1 MQIKEFL
8 NTVCEQIKYKP
19 IRNSIS
25 EELENHIEES
35 KENYIRDGL
44 EEKEAEEKAITQMG
58 NAEIIGKELNKIHR
72 PRLDWKLLII
82 LVVLLIFGFVIS
94 YVITENEN
102 TEMMQ
107 YMKEGVSEYITTN
120 YMIKYVCFV
129 GVGFAIGIIIYFCDY
144 KKIKNKS
151 LILYIIATVV
161 IILAFLF
168 GISVSGIN
176 FLRIGNYS
184 IRSNTI
190 AIPLYIFAFIGFL
203 ENINEENKLTKLFK
217 EKNIKINANALKLVV
232 LSLIS
237 LLMLSL
243 IPSSSSVIVLAITYL
258 ILATKKITSES
269 ENKRKHILIL
279 WGITII
285 VGTLVV
291 LFEVLENPYVFDKI
305 ISVYKP
311 EEYKETE
318 GWRALNRKKIIESA
332 QKFGEAGNMSDAI
345 YLFDGF
351 GGNEIISILAHFGWI
366 PTVVLIITIFAF
378 SIKMVINSFKIK
390 EKYGSLIIL
399 GISCMFI
406 LQSVFNILMNFNLI
420 FDASFNLPFVTYGS
434 GELIVNMMCLALI
447 FAVYRRKDILIRNN
461 IKAEKTDYKL

>member
-1 MQIKEFL
+1 MQINEFL
-8 NTVCEQIKYKP
+8 NSVCEQIKYKP
-19 IRNSIS
+19 IRNTIA
-25 EELENHIEES
+25 EELKDHIEDK
-35 KENYIRDGL
+35 KEELIEMGQN
-44 EEKEAEEKAITQMG
+44 EEEAEKNAVEQMG
-58 NAEIIGKELNKIHR
+58 DAEIIGKELNKVHR

-94 YVITENEN
+94 YIITENEH

-129 GVGFAIGIIIYFCDY
+129 GLGFAVGVIIYFCDY
-144 KKIKNKS
+144 ERIKNKP

-168 GISVSGIN
+168 GISVNGIN

-190 AIPLYIFAFIGFL
+190 AVPLYILAFIVFL

-217 EKNIKINANALKLVV
+217 EKNIKRKSNVLKLVV

-258 ILATKKITSES
+258 ILATKKVVSES
-269 ENKRKHILIL
+269 ENKRKHLLML
-279 WGITII
+279 WGIPII
-285 VGTLVV
+285 VGIVVV
-291 LFEVLENPYVFDKI
+291 LFEVLANPYVLDKF
-305 ISVYKP
+305 ISVYNP
-311 EEYKETE
+311 EEYKKTE
-318 GWRALNRKKIIESA
+318 GWRALNRKEIIESA

-351 GGNEIISILAHFGWI
+351 GNNEIISILAHFGWI
-366 PTVVLIITIFAF
+366 PTVTLIIVVLAF
-378 SIKMVINSFKIK
+378 SIKLVINSFKIK

-399 GISCMFI
+399 GIGCMFI

-420 FDASFNLPFVTYGS
+420 FDASFNLPFVTYGC
-434 GELIVNMMCLALI
+434 GELVVNMMCLALI
-447 FAVYRRKDILIRNN
+447 FAVYRKKDVN
-461 IKAEKTDYKL
+461 I

>member
-1 MQIKEFL
+1 MQINEFL
-8 NTVCEQIKYKP
+8 NLVCEQIKYKS
-19 IRNSIS
+19 IRNTIA
-25 EELENHIEES
+25 EELKNHIEDK
-35 KENYIRDGL
+35 KEELIEMGQN
-44 EEKEAEEKAITQMG
+44 EEEAEKNAVEQMG
-58 NAEIIGKELNKIHR
+58 DAEIIGKQLNKVHR

-94 YVITENEN
+94 YIITENEH

-120 YMIKYVCFV
+120 YMIKYACFV
-129 GVGFAIGIIIYFCDY
+129 VLGFSIGVIIYFCDY
-144 KKIKNKS
+144 KKIKNKP

-168 GISVSGIN
+168 GISVNGIN

-190 AIPLYIFAFIGFL
+190 AIPLYILAFIGFI

-217 EKNIKINANALKLVV
+217 EKNIKTNANVLILVV

-243 IPSSSSVIVLAITYL
+243 IPSLSSVIVLAITYL
-258 ILATKKITSES
+258 ILATKKIVRES
-269 ENKRKHILIL
+269 ENKRKHLLIL
-279 WGITII
+279 WGIPII
-285 VGTLVV
+285 VGTVVV
-291 LFEVLENPYVFDKI
+291 LFEVLANPYVLDKF
-305 ISVYKP
+305 ISVYNP

-318 GWRALNRKKIIESA
+318 GWRALNRKEIIESA
-332 QKFGEAGNMSDAI
+332 QKFGEAENMSDAI

-351 GGNEIISILAHFGWI
+351 GNNEIISILAHFGWI
-366 PTVVLIITIFAF
+366 PTVTLIIAVLAF
-378 SIKMVINSFKIK
+378 SIKLVINSFKIK

-399 GISCMFI
+399 GIGCMFI
-406 LQSVFNILMNFNLI
+406 LQSIFNVLINFNLL
-420 FDASFNLPFVTYGS
+420 FDASFNLPFVTYGC
-434 GELIVNMMCLALI
+434 GELVVNMMCLALI
-447 FAVYRRKDILIRNN
+447 FAVYRKKDVN
-461 IKAEKTDYKL
+461 I

>member
-1 MQIKEFL
+1 MQINEFL
-8 NTVCEQIKYKP
+8 NSICEQIKYKP
-19 IRNSIS
+19 IRNIIA
-25 EELENHIEES
+25 EELKDHIEDK
-35 KENYIRDGL
+35 KEELIEMGQN
-44 EEKEAEEKAITQMG
+44 EEEAEKNAVEQMG
-58 NAEIIGKELNKIHR
+58 DAEIIGKELNKVHR

-94 YVITENEN
+94 YIITENEH

-129 GVGFAIGIIIYFCDY
+129 GLGFAIGVIIYFCDY
-144 KKIKNKS
+144 KKIKNKPS
-151 LILYIIATVV
+151 ILYIIATVV

-168 GISVSGIN
+168 GISVNGIN

-190 AIPLYIFAFIGFL
+190 AVPLYILAFIVFL

-217 EKNIKINANALKLVV
+217 EKNIKINANVLKLVV

-258 ILATKKITSES
+258 ILATKKVVSES
-269 ENKRKHILIL
+269 ENKRKHLLML
-279 WGITII
+279 WGIPII
-285 VGTLVV
+285 VGIVVV
-291 LFEVLENPYVFDKI
+291 LFEVLANPYVLDKF
-305 ISVYKP
+305 ISVYNP
-311 EEYKETE
+311 EEYKKTE
-318 GWRALNRKKIIESA
+318 GWRALNRKEIIESA

-351 GGNEIISILAHFGWI
+351 GNNEIISILAHFGWI
-366 PTVVLIITIFAF
+366 PTVTLIIVVLAF
-378 SIKMVINSFKIK
+378 SIKLVINSFKIK

-399 GISCMFI
+399 GIGCMFI

-420 FDASFNLPFVTYGS
+420 FDASFNLPFVTYGC
-434 GELIVNMMCLALI
+434 GELVVNMMCLALI
-447 FAVYRRKDILIRNN
+447 FAVYRKKDVN
-461 IKAEKTDYKL
+461 I

>member
-1 MQIKEFL
+1 MQINEFL
-8 NTVCEQIKYKP
+8 NSVCEQIKYKP
-19 IRNSIS
+19 IRNTIA
-25 EELENHIEES
+25 EELKDHIEDK
-35 KENYIRDGL
+35 KEELIEMGQN
-44 EEKEAEEKAITQMG
+44 EEEAEKNAVEQMG
-58 NAEIIGKELNKIHR
+58 DAEIIGKELNKVHR
-72 PRLDWKLLII
+72 HRLDWKLLII

-94 YVITENEN
+94 YIITENEH

-107 YMKEGVSEYITTN
+107 YMKEGVSKYITTN

-129 GVGFAIGIIIYFCDY
+129 GLGFAIGVIIYFCDY
-144 KKIKNKS
+144 EKIKNKP

-168 GISVSGIN
+168 GISVNGIN

-190 AIPLYIFAFIGFL
+190 AIPLYILAFIGFL

-217 EKNIKINANALKLVV
+217 EKNIKINSNVLKLVV

-258 ILATKKITSES
+258 ILATKKVVSES
-269 ENKRKHILIL
+269 ENKRKHLLML
-279 WGITII
+279 WGIPII
-285 VGTLVV
+285 VGTVVV
-291 LFEVLENPYVFDKI
+291 LFEVLANPYVLDKF
-305 ISVYKP
+305 ISVYNP

-318 GWRALNRKKIIESA
+318 GWRALNRKEIIESA
-332 QKFGEAGNMSDAI
+332 QKFGEAENMSDAI

-351 GGNEIISILAHFGWI
+351 GNNEIISILAHFGWI
-366 PTVVLIITIFAF
+366 PTVTLIIAVLAF
-378 SIKMVINSFKIK
+378 SIKLVINSFKIK

-399 GISCMFI
+399 GIGCMFI
-406 LQSVFNILMNFNLI
+406 LQSIFNVLMNFNLL
-420 FDASFNLPFVTYGS
+420 FDASFNLPFVTYGC
-434 GELIVNMMCLALI
+434 GELVVNMMCLALI
-447 FAVYRRKDILIRNN
+447 FAVYRKKDVN
-461 IKAEKTDYKL
+461 I

>member
-1 MQIKEFL
+1 MQINEFL
-8 NTVCEQIKYKP
+8 NSVCEQIKYKP
-19 IRNSIS
+19 IRNTIA
-25 EELENHIEES
+25 EELKDHIEDK
-35 KENYIRDGL
+35 KEELIEMGQN
-44 EEKEAEEKAITQMG
+44 EEEAEKNAVEQMG
-58 NAEIIGKELNKIHR
+58 DAEIIGKELNKVHR

-94 YVITENEN
+94 YIITENEH

-129 GVGFAIGIIIYFCDY
+129 GLGFAVGVIIYFCDY
-144 KKIKNKS
+144 ERIKNKP

-168 GISVSGIN
+168 GISVNGIN

-190 AIPLYIFAFIGFL
+190 AVPLYILVFIGFL

-217 EKNIKINANALKLVV
+217 EKNIKINANVLKLVV

-237 LLMLSL
+237 LLMLRL

-258 ILATKKITSES
+258 ILATKKVVSES
-269 ENKRKHILIL
+269 ENKRKHLLML
-279 WGITII
+279 WGIPII
-285 VGTLVV
+285 VGTVV
-291 LFEVLENPYVFDKI
+291 ILFEVLANPYVLDKF
-305 ISVYKP
+305 ISVYNP

-318 GWRALNRKKIIESA
+318 GWRALNRKEIIESA

-351 GGNEIISILAHFGWI
+351 GNNEIISILAHFGWI
-366 PTVVLIITIFAF
+366 PTVTLIIAVLAF
-378 SIKMVINSFKIK
+378 SIKLVINSFKIK

-399 GISCMFI
+399 GIGCMFI
-406 LQSVFNILMNFNLI
+406 LQSIFNVLMNFNLL
-420 FDASFNLPFVTYGS
+420 FDASFNLPFVTYGC
-434 GELIVNMMCLALI
+434 GELVVNMMCLALI
-447 FAVYRRKDILIRNN
+447 FAVYRKKDVN
-461 IKAEKTDYKL
+461 I

>member
-1 MQIKEFL
+1 MQINEFL
-8 NTVCEQIKYKP
+8 NSVCEQIKYKP
-19 IRNSIS
+19 IRNTIA
-25 EELENHIEES
+25 EELKDHIEDK
-35 KENYIRDGL
+35 KEELIEMGQN
-44 EEKEAEEKAITQMG
+44 EEEAEKNAVEQMG
-58 NAEIIGKELNKIHR
+58 DAEIIGKQLNKVHR

-94 YVITENEN
+94 YIITENEH

-129 GVGFAIGIIIYFCDY
+129 GLGFAIGVIIYFCDY
-144 KKIKNKS
+144 ERIKNKP
-151 LILYIIATVV
+151 LILYIIATVA

-168 GISVSGIN
+168 GISVNGIN

-190 AIPLYIFAFIGFL
+190 AVPLYILAFIGFL

-217 EKNIKINANALKLVV
+217 EKNIKINANVLKLVV

-258 ILATKKITSES
+258 ILATKKVVSES
-269 ENKRKHILIL
+269 ENKRKHLLML
-279 WGITII
+279 WGIPII
-285 VGTLVV
+285 VGTVVV
-291 LFEVLENPYVFDKI
+291 LFEVLANPYVLDKF
-305 ISVYKP
+305 ISVYNP

-318 GWRALNRKKIIESA
+318 GWRALNRKEIIESA

-351 GGNEIISILAHFGWI
+351 GNNEIISILAHFGWI
-366 PTVVLIITIFAF
+366 PTVTLIIAVLAF
-378 SIKMVINSFKIK
+378 SIKLVINSFKIK

-399 GISCMFI
+399 GIGCMFI
-406 LQSVFNILMNFNLI
+406 LQSIFNVLMNFNLL
-420 FDASFNLPFVTYGS
+420 FDASFNLPFVTYGC
-434 GELIVNMMCLALI
+434 GELVVNMMCLALI
-447 FAVYRRKDILIRNN
+447 FAVYRKKDVN
-461 IKAEKTDYKL
+461 I

>member
-1 MQIKEFL
+1 MQINEFL
-8 NTVCEQIKYKP
+8 NSVCEQIKYKP
-19 IRNSIS
+19 IRNTIA
-25 EELENHIEES
+25 EELKDHIEDK
-35 KENYIRDGL
+35 KEELIEMGQN
-44 EEKEAEEKAITQMG
+44 EEEAEKNAVEQMG
-58 NAEIIGKELNKIHR
+58 DAEIIGKELNKVHR

-94 YVITENEN
+94 YIITENQH

-129 GVGFAIGIIIYFCDY
+129 GLGFAIGVIIYFCDY
-144 KKIKNKS
+144 ERIKNKP

-168 GISVSGIN
+168 GISVNGII

-190 AIPLYIFAFIGFL
+190 AIPLYILAFIGFL

-217 EKNIKINANALKLVV
+217 EKNIKINANVLKLVV

-258 ILATKKITSES
+258 ILATKKVVSES
-269 ENKRKHILIL
+269 ENKRKHLLIL
-279 WGITII
+279 WGIPII
-285 VGTLVV
+285 VGTVVV
-291 LFEVLENPYVFDKI
+291 LFEVLANPYVLDKF
-305 ISVYKP
+305 ISVYNP

-318 GWRALNRKKIIESA
+318 GWRALNRKEIIESA
-332 QKFGEAGNMSDAI
+332 QKFGEAENMSDAI

-351 GGNEIISILAHFGWI
+351 GNNEIISILAHFGWI
-366 PTVVLIITIFAF
+366 PTVTLIVAVLAF
-378 SIKMVINSFKIK
+378 SIKLVINSFKIK

-399 GISCMFI
+399 GIGCMFI
-406 LQSVFNILMNFNLI
+406 LQSIFNVLINFNLL
-420 FDASFNLPFVTYGS
+420 FDASFNLPFVTYGC

-447 FAVYRRKDILIRNN
+447 FAVYRKKDVN
-461 IKAEKTDYKL
+461 I

>member
-1 MQIKEFL
+1 MQINEFL
-8 NTVCEQIKYKP
+8 NSVCEQIKYKP
-19 IRNSIS
+19 IRNTIA
-25 EELENHIEES
+25 EELKDHIEDK
-35 KENYIRDGL
+35 KEELIEMGQN
-44 EEKEAEEKAITQMG
+44 EEEAEKNAVEQMG
-58 NAEIIGKELNKIHR
+58 DAEIIGKELNKVHR

-94 YVITENEN
+94 YIITENEH

-107 YMKEGVSEYITTN
+107 YMKEGVSKYITTN

-129 GVGFAIGIIIYFCDY
+129 GLGFAIGVIIYFCDY
-144 KKIKNKS
+144 ERIKNKP

-168 GISVSGIN
+168 GISVNGIN

-190 AIPLYIFAFIGFL
+190 AIPLYILAFIGFL

-217 EKNIKINANALKLVV
+217 EKNIKINANILKLVV

-258 ILATKKITSES
+258 ILATKKVVSES
-269 ENKRKHILIL
+269 ENKRKHLLML
-279 WGITII
+279 WGIPII
-285 VGTLVV
+285 VGTVVV
-291 LFEVLENPYVFDKI
+291 LFEVLANPSVLDKF
-305 ISVYKP
+305 ISVYNP

-318 GWRALNRKKIIESA
+318 GWRALNRKEIIESA
-332 QKFGEAGNMSDAI
+332 QKFGKAENMSDAI

-351 GGNEIISILAHFGWI
+351 GNNEIISILAHFGWI
-366 PTVVLIITIFAF
+366 PTVTLIIAVLAF
-378 SIKMVINSFKIK
+378 SMKLVINSFKIK

-399 GISCMFI
+399 GIGCMFI
-406 LQSVFNILMNFNLI
+406 LQSIFNVLMNFNLL
-420 FDASFNLPFVTYGS
+420 FDASFNLPFVTYGC
-434 GELIVNMMCLALI
+434 GELVVNMMCLALI
-447 FAVYRRKDILIRNN
+447 FAVYRKKDVN
-461 IKAEKTDYKL
+461 I

>member
-1 MQIKEFL
+1 MQINKFL
-8 NTVCEQIKYKP
+8 NSVCEQIKYKP
-19 IRNSIS
+19 IRNTIA
-25 EELENHIEES
+25 EELKDHIEDK
-35 KENYIRDGL
+35 KEELIEMEQN
-44 EEKEAEEKAITQMG
+44 EEEAEKNAVEQMG
-58 NAEIIGKELNKIHR
+58 DAEIIGKELNKVHR

-94 YVITENEN
+94 YIITENEH

-120 YMIKYVCFV
+120 YMIKYSCFV
-129 GVGFAIGIIIYFCDY
+129 AIGFGIGIIIYFCDY

-151 LILYIIATVV
+151 LILYIIATAV

-168 GISVSGIN
+168 GISVNGIN

-190 AIPLYIFAFIGFL
+190 AVPLYILAFIGFL

-217 EKNIKINANALKLVV
+217 QKNIKINANILKLVV

-258 ILATKKITSES
+258 ILATKKIVSES
-269 ENKRKHILIL
+269 KNKKKHLLIL
-279 WGITII
+279 WGIPII
-285 VGTLVV
+285 VGTLVI
-291 LFEVLENPYVFDKI
+291 LFEFLENPYVLDKFT
-305 ISVYKP
+305 SVYKP

-318 GWRALNRKKIIESA
+318 GWRALNRKEIIESA
-332 QKFGEAGNMSDAI
+332 QKIGEAGNMSDAI

-351 GGNEIISILAHFGWI
+351 GNNEIISILAHFGWI
-366 PTVVLIITIFAF
+366 PTIALIVTVFTF
-378 SIKMVINSFKIK
+378 SIKLVINSFKIR
-390 EKYGSLIIL
+390 EKYGSLVIL
-399 GISCMFI
+399 GIGCMFI

-420 FDASFNLPFVTYGS
+420 FDASFNLPFVTYGC
-434 GELIVNMMCLALI
+434 GELLVNMMCLALI
-447 FAVYRRKDILIRNN
+447 FAIYRKKDVN
-461 IKAEKTDYKL
+461 I

>member
-1 MQIKEFL
+1 MQINEFL
-8 NTVCEQIKYKP
+8 NSVCEQIKYKP
-19 IRNSIS
+19 IRNTIA
-25 EELENHIEES
+25 EELKDHIEDK
-35 KENYIRDGL
+35 KEELIEMGQN
-44 EEKEAEEKAITQMG
+44 EEEAEKNAVEQMG
-58 NAEIIGKELNKIHR
+58 DAEIIGKELNKVHR

-94 YVITENEN
+94 YIITENEH

-129 GVGFAIGIIIYFCDY
+129 GLGFAVGVIIYFCDY
-144 KKIKNKS
+144 ERIKNKP

-168 GISVSGIN
+168 GISVNGIN

-190 AIPLYIFAFIGFL
+190 AVPLYILAFIGFL

-217 EKNIKINANALKLVV
+217 EKNIKINANVLKLVV

-237 LLMLSL
+237 LLMLRL

-258 ILATKKITSES
+258 ILATKKVVSES
-269 ENKRKHILIL
+269 ENKRKHLLIL
-279 WGITII
+279 WGIPII
-285 VGTLVV
+285 VGIVVV
-291 LFEVLENPYVFDKI
+291 LFEVLANPYVLDKF
-305 ISVYKP
+305 ISVYNP

-318 GWRALNRKKIIESA
+318 GWRALNRKEIIESA

-351 GGNEIISILAHFGWI
+351 GNNEIISILAHFGWI
-366 PTVVLIITIFAF
+366 PTVTLIIAVLAF
-378 SIKMVINSFKIK
+378 SIKLVINSFKIK

-399 GISCMFI
+399 GIGCMFI
-406 LQSVFNILMNFNLI
+406 LQSIFNVLMNFNLL
-420 FDASFNLPFVTYGS
+420 FGASFNLPFVTYGC
-434 GELIVNMMCLALI
+434 GELVVNMMCLALI
-447 FAVYRRKDILIRNN
+447 FAVYRKKDVN
-461 IKAEKTDYKL
+461 I

>member
-1 MQIKEFL
+1 MQTKEFL
-8 NTVCEQIKYKP
+8 NSVCEQIKYKP

-25 EELENHIEES
+25 EELKNHIEDK
-35 KENYIRDGL
+35 KEELIEMGQN
-44 EEKEAEEKAITQMG
+44 EEEAEKNAVEQMG
-58 NAEIIGKELNKIHR
+58 DAEIIGKELNKVHR

-94 YVITENEN
+94 YIITKNEH

-120 YMIKYVCFV
+120 YMIKYVCFI
-129 GVGFAIGIIIYFCDY
+129 GLSFAIGIIIYFCDY
-144 KKIKNKS
+144 KKIKNKP
-151 LILYIIATVV
+151 LILYIIATAV

-168 GISVSGIN
+168 GISVNGIN

-190 AIPLYIFAFIGFL
+190 AIPLYILAFIGFL

-217 EKNIKINANALKLVV
+217 DKNIKINANVLKLVV
-232 LSLIS
+232 LSLIA

-258 ILATKKITSES
+258 ILATKKIAIES
-269 ENKRKHILIL
+269 ENKRKHLLIL
-279 WGITII
+279 WGIPII

-291 LFEVLENPYVFDKI
+291 LFEVLANPYVLDKF
-305 ISVYKP
+305 ISVYNP

-318 GWRALNRKKIIESA
+318 GWKALNRKEIIESA

-345 YLFDGF
+345 YLFDGS
-351 GGNEIISILAHFGWI
+351 GNNEIISILAHFGWI
-366 PTVVLIITIFAF
+366 PTVALIIAFFAF
-378 SIKMVINSFKIK
+378 SIKLVINSFKIK
-390 EKYGSLIIL
+390 EMYGSLIIL
-399 GISCMFI
+399 GIGCMFI

-420 FDASFNLPFVTYGS
+420 FDASFNLPFVTYGL

-447 FAVYRRKDILIRNN
+447 FAVYRRKDILI
-461 IKAEKTDYKL
+461 TYDMCL

>member
-1 MQIKEFL
+1 MQINEFL
-8 NTVCEQIKYKP
+8 NSVCEQIKYKP
-19 IRNSIS
+19 IRNTIA
-25 EELENHIEES
+25 EELKDHIEDK
-35 KENYIRDGL
+35 KEELIEMGQN
-44 EEKEAEEKAITQMG
+44 EEEAEKDAVEQMG
-58 NAEIIGKELNKIHR
+58 DAEIIGKELNKVHR

-94 YVITENEN
+94 YIITENEH

-120 YMIKYVCFV
+120 YMIKYACFV
-129 GVGFAIGIIIYFCDY
+129 VLGFSIGVIIYFCDY
-144 KKIKNKS
+144 KKIKNKP

-168 GISVSGIN
+168 GISVNGIN

-190 AIPLYIFAFIGFL
+190 AIPLYILAFIVFL

-217 EKNIKINANALKLVV
+217 EKNIKINSNVLKLVV

-258 ILATKKITSES
+258 ILATKKVVSES
-269 ENKRKHILIL
+269 ENKRKQLLML
-279 WGITII
+279 WGIPII
-285 VGTLVV
+285 VGTVVV
-291 LFEVLENPYVFDKI
+291 LFEVLANPYVLDKF
-305 ISVYKP
+305 ISVYNP
-311 EEYKETE
+311 EEYKEKE
-318 GWRALNRKKIIESA
+318 GWRALNRKEIIESA
-332 QKFGEAGNMSDAI
+332 QKFGEAENMSDAI

-351 GGNEIISILAHFGWI
+351 GNNEIISILTHFGWI
-366 PTVVLIITIFAF
+366 PTVTLIIAVLAF
-378 SIKMVINSFKIK
+378 SIKLVINSFKIK

-399 GISCMFI
+399 GIGCMFI
-406 LQSVFNILMNFNLI
+406 LQSIFNVLMNFNLL
-420 FDASFNLPFVTYGS
+420 FDASFNLPFVTYGC
-434 GELIVNMMCLALI
+434 GELVVNMMCLALI
-447 FAVYRRKDILIRNN
+447 FAVYRKKDVN
-461 IKAEKTDYKL
+461 I

>member
-1 MQIKEFL
+1 MQINEFL
-8 NTVCEQIKYKP
+8 NSVCDQIKYKP
-19 IRNSIS
+19 IRNTIA
-25 EELENHIEES
+25 EELKDHIEDK
-35 KENYIRDGL
+35 KEELIEMGQN
-44 EEKEAEEKAITQMG
+44 EEEAEKNAVEQMG
-58 NAEIIGKELNKIHR
+58 DAEIIGKELNKVHR

-94 YVITENEN
+94 YIITENEH

-107 YMKEGVSEYITTN
+107 YMKEGVSKYITTN

-129 GVGFAIGIIIYFCDY
+129 GLGFALGVIIYFCDY
-144 KKIKNKS
+144 ERIKNKP

-168 GISVSGIN
+168 GISVNGIN

-190 AIPLYIFAFIGFL
+190 AVPLYILAFIVFL

-217 EKNIKINANALKLVV
+217 EKNIKINANVLKLVV

-258 ILATKKITSES
+258 ILATKKVVSES
-269 ENKRKHILIL
+269 ENKRKHLLML
-279 WGITII
+279 WGIPII
-285 VGTLVV
+285 VGTVVV
-291 LFEVLENPYVFDKI
+291 LFEVLANPYVLDKF
-305 ISVYKP
+305 ISVYNP

-318 GWRALNRKKIIESA
+318 GWRALNRKEIIESA

-351 GGNEIISILAHFGWI
+351 GNNEIISILAHFGWI
-366 PTVVLIITIFAF
+366 PTVTLIIAVLAF
-378 SIKMVINSFKIK
+378 SIKLVINSFKIK

-399 GISCMFI
+399 GIGCMFI
-406 LQSVFNILMNFNLI
+406 LQSIFNVLMNFNLL
-420 FDASFNLPFVTYGS
+420 FDASFNLPFVTYGC
-434 GELIVNMMCLALI
+434 GELVVNMMCLALI
-447 FAVYRRKDILIRNN
+447 FAVYRKKDVN
-461 IKAEKTDYKL
+461 I

>member
-1 MQIKEFL
+1 MQINEFL
-8 NTVCEQIKYKP
+8 NSVCEQIKYKP
-19 IRNSIS
+19 IRNIIA
-25 EELENHIEES
+25 EELKDHIEDK
-35 KENYIRDGL
+35 KEELIEMGQN
-44 EEKEAEEKAITQMG
+44 EEEAEKNAVEQMG
-58 NAEIIGKELNKIHR
+58 DAEIIGKQLNKVHR
-72 PRLDWKLLII
+72 TRLDWKLLII

-94 YVITENEN
+94 YIITENEH

-151 LILYIIATVV
+151 LIIYIVATMV
-161 IILAFLF
+161 IVLAFLF
-168 GISVSGIN
+168 GISVNGIN

-190 AIPLYIFAFIGFL
+190 AIPLYILAFIGFL

-217 EKNIKINANALKLVV
+217 EKNIKINANVIKLVV

-243 IPSSSSVIVLAITYL
+243 IPSLSSVIVLAITYL
-258 ILATKKITSES
+258 ILATKKIVSES
-269 ENKRKHILIL
+269 KNKKKHILIL
-279 WGITII
+279 WGIPII
-285 VGTLVV
+285 VGTLLV
-291 LFEVLENPYVFDKI
+291 LIEILENPYVLDKFN
-305 ISVYKP
+305 SVYKP

-318 GWRALNRKKIIESA
+318 GWRALNRKEIIESA

-390 EKYGSLIIL
+390 EKYGGLIIL

-420 FDASFNLPFVTYGS
+420 FDASFNLPFVTYGC
-434 GELIVNMMCLALI
+434 GELVVNMMCLALI
-447 FAVYRRKDILIRNN
+447 FAVYRKKDVN
-461 IKAEKTDYKL
+461 I

>member
-1 MQIKEFL
+1 MQINEFL
-8 NTVCEQIKYKP
+8 NSVCEQIKYKP
-19 IRNSIS
+19 IRNTIA
-25 EELENHIEES
+25 EELKNHIEDK
-35 KENYIRDGL
+35 KEELIEMGQN
-44 EEKEAEEKAITQMG
+44 EEEAEKNAVEQMG
-58 NAEIIGKELNKIHR
+58 DAEIIGKQLNKVHR

-94 YVITENEN
+94 YIITENEH

-107 YMKEGVSEYITTN
+107 YMKEGVNEYITTN
-120 YMIKYVCFV
+120 YRIKYVCFV
-129 GVGFAIGIIIYFCDY
+129 GLSFAIGIIIYFYDY
-144 KKIKNKS
+144 KKIKNKT

-190 AIPLYIFAFIGFL
+190 AIPLYILAFIGFL
-203 ENINEENKLTKLFK
+203 ENINGENKLTKLFK
-217 EKNIKINANALKLVV
+217 EKNIKINANVLKLVV

-237 LLMLSL
+237 LLMLNL

-258 ILATKKITSES
+258 ILATKKIASES

-279 WGITII
+279 WGIPII
-285 VGTLVV
+285 VGTLLV
-291 LFEVLENPYVFDKI
+291 LIEILENPYVLDKF

-318 GWRALNRKKIIESA
+318 GWRALNRKEIIESA

-351 GGNEIISILAHFGWI
+351 GNNEIISILAHFGWI
-366 PTVVLIITIFAF
+366 PTVTLIIAVLAF
-378 SIKMVINSFKIK
+378 SIKLVINSFKIK

-399 GISCMFI
+399 GIGCMFI

-447 FAVYRRKDILIRNN
+447 FAVYRRKDILITYDIN
-461 IKAEKTDYKL
+461 AEK

>member
-1 MQIKEFL
+1 MQINEFL
-8 NTVCEQIKYKP
+8 NSVCEQIKYKP
-19 IRNSIS
+19 IRNTIA
-25 EELENHIEES
+25 EELKDHIEDK
-35 KENYIRDGL
+35 KEELIEMGQN
-44 EEKEAEEKAITQMG
+44 EEEAEKNAVEQMG
-58 NAEIIGKELNKIHR
+58 DAEIIGKELNKVHR

-94 YVITENEN
+94 YIITENEY

-120 YMIKYVCFV
+120 YMIKYLCFV
-129 GVGFAIGIIIYFCDY
+129 GLGFAVGVIIYFCDY
-144 KKIKNKS
+144 ERIKNKP

-168 GISVSGIN
+168 GISVNGIN

-184 IRSNTI
+184 IMSNTI
-190 AIPLYIFAFIGFL
+190 AIPLYILAFIGFL

-217 EKNIKINANALKLVV
+217 EKNIKINANVLKLVV

-258 ILATKKITSES
+258 ILATKKVVSES
-269 ENKRKHILIL
+269 ENKRKHLLIL
-279 WGITII
+279 WGIPII
-285 VGTLVV
+285 VGTVVV
-291 LFEVLENPYVFDKI
+291 LFEVLANPYVLDKF
-305 ISVYKP
+305 ISVYNP
-311 EEYKETE
+311 EEYKKSE
-318 GWRALNRKKIIESA
+318 GWRALNRKEIIESA

-351 GGNEIISILAHFGWI
+351 GNNEIISILAHFGWI
-366 PTVVLIITIFAF
+366 PTVTLIIAVLAF
-378 SIKMVINSFKIK
+378 SIKLVINSFKIK

-399 GISCMFI
+399 GIGCMFI
-406 LQSVFNILMNFNLI
+406 LQSIFNILMNFNLL
-420 FDASFNLPFVTYGS
+420 FDASFNLPFVTYGC
-434 GELIVNMMCLALI
+434 GELVVNMMCLALI
-447 FAVYRRKDILIRNN
+447 FAVYRKKDVN
-461 IKAEKTDYKL
+461 I

>member
-1 MQIKEFL
+1 MQINEFL
-8 NTVCEQIKYKP
+8 NSVCEQIKYKP
-19 IRNSIS
+19 IRNTIA
-25 EELENHIEES
+25 EELKDHIEDK
-35 KENYIRDGL
+35 KEELIEMGQN
-44 EEKEAEEKAITQMG
+44 EEEAEKNAVEQMG
-58 NAEIIGKELNKIHR
+58 DAEIIGKELNKVHR

-94 YVITENEN
+94 YIITENEH

-129 GVGFAIGIIIYFCDY
+129 GLGFAVGVIIYFCDY
-144 KKIKNKS
+144 ERIKNKP

-168 GISVSGIN
+168 GISVNGIN

-190 AIPLYIFAFIGFL
+190 AVPLYILAFIVFL

-217 EKNIKINANALKLVV
+217 EKNIKINANVLKLVV

-258 ILATKKITSES
+258 ILATKKVVSES
-269 ENKRKHILIL
+269 ENKRKHLLIL
-279 WGITII
+279 WGIPII
-285 VGTLVV
+285 IGTVFI
-291 LFEVLENPYVFDKI
+291 LFEVLANPYVLDKF
-305 ISVYKP
+305 ISVYNP

-318 GWRALNRKKIIESA
+318 GWRALNRKEIIESA
-332 QKFGEAGNMSDAI
+332 QKFGKAENMSDAI

-351 GGNEIISILAHFGWI
+351 GNNEIISILAHFGWI
-366 PTVVLIITIFAF
+366 PTVTLIIAVLAF
-378 SIKMVINSFKIK
+378 SIKLVINSFKIK

-399 GISCMFI
+399 GIGCMFI
-406 LQSVFNILMNFNLI
+406 LQSIFNVLMNFNLL
-420 FDASFNLPFVTYGS
+420 FDASFNLPFVTYGC
-434 GELIVNMMCLALI
+434 GELVVNMMCLALI
-447 FAVYRRKDILIRNN
+447 FAVYRKKDVN
-461 IKAEKTDYKL
+461 I

>member
-1 MQIKEFL
+1 MQINEFL
-8 NTVCEQIKYKP
+8 NSVCEQIKYKP
-19 IRNSIS
+19 IRNTIA
-25 EELENHIEES
+25 EELKDHIEDK
-35 KENYIRDGL
+35 KEELIEMGQN
-44 EEKEAEEKAITQMG
+44 EEEAEKNAVEQMG
-58 NAEIIGKELNKIHR
+58 DAEIIGKQLNKVHR

-94 YVITENEN
+94 YIITENEH

-129 GVGFAIGIIIYFCDY
+129 GLGFTIGVIIYFCDY
-144 KKIKNKS
+144 ERIKNKP

-168 GISVSGIN
+168 GISVNGIN

-190 AIPLYIFAFIGFL
+190 AVPLYILAFIGFL

-217 EKNIKINANALKLVV
+217 EKNIKINANVLKLVV

-237 LLMLSL
+237 LLMLRL

-258 ILATKKITSES
+258 ILATKKVVSES
-269 ENKRKHILIL
+269 ENKRKHLLML
-279 WGITII
+279 WGIPII
-285 VGTLVV
+285 VGTVV
-291 LFEVLENPYVFDKI
+291 ILFEVLANPYVLDKF
-305 ISVYKP
+305 ISVYNP

-318 GWRALNRKKIIESA
+318 GWRALNRKEIIESA

-351 GGNEIISILAHFGWI
+351 GNNEIISILAHFGWI
-366 PTVVLIITIFAF
+366 PTVTLIIAVLAF
-378 SIKMVINSFKIK
+378 SIKLVINSFKIK

-399 GISCMFI
+399 GIGCMFI
-406 LQSVFNILMNFNLI
+406 LQSIFNVFMNFNLL
-420 FDASFNLPFVTYGS
+420 FDASFNLPFVTYGC
-434 GELIVNMMCLALI
+434 GELVVNIMCLALI
-447 FAVYRRKDILIRNN
+447 FAIYRKKDVN
-461 IKAEKTDYKL
+461 I

>member
-1 MQIKEFL
+1 MQINEFL
-8 NTVCEQIKYKP
+8 NSVCEQIKYKP
-19 IRNSIS
+19 IRNTIA
-25 EELENHIEES
+25 EELKDHIEDK
-35 KENYIRDGL
+35 KEELIEMGQN
-44 EEKEAEEKAITQMG
+44 EEEAEKNAVEQMG
-58 NAEIIGKELNKIHR
+58 DAEIIGKELNKVHR

-94 YVITENEN
+94 YIITENEH

-129 GVGFAIGIIIYFCDY
+129 GLGFAVGVIIYFCDY
-144 KKIKNKS
+144 ERIKNKP

-168 GISVSGIN
+168 GISVNGIN

-190 AIPLYIFAFIGFL
+190 AVPLYILAFIVFL

-217 EKNIKINANALKLVV
+217 EKNIKINSNVLKLVV

-258 ILATKKITSES
+258 ILATKKVVSES
-269 ENKRKHILIL
+269 ENKRKHLLML
-279 WGITII
+279 WGIPII
-285 VGTLVV
+285 VGIVVV
-291 LFEVLENPYVFDKI
+291 LFEVLANPYVLDKF
-305 ISVYKP
+305 ISVYNP
-311 EEYKETE
+311 EEYKKTE
-318 GWRALNRKKIIESA
+318 GWRALNRKEIIESA

-351 GGNEIISILAHFGWI
+351 GNNEIISILAHFGWI
-366 PTVVLIITIFAF
+366 PTVTLIIVVLAF
-378 SIKMVINSFKIK
+378 SIKLVINSFKIK

-399 GISCMFI
+399 GIGCMFI

-420 FDASFNLPFVTYGS
+420 FDASFNLPFVTYGC
-434 GELIVNMMCLALI
+434 GELVVNMMCLALI
-447 FAVYRRKDILIRNN
+447 FAVYRKKDVN
-461 IKAEKTDYKL
+461 I

>member
-1 MQIKEFL
+1 MQINEFL
-8 NTVCEQIKYKP
+8 NSVCEQIKYKP
-19 IRNSIS
+19 IRNIIA
-25 EELENHIEES
+25 EELKDHIEDK
-35 KENYIRDGL
+35 KEELIEMGQN
-44 EEKEAEEKAITQMG
+44 EEEAEKNAVEQMG
-58 NAEIIGKELNKIHR
+58 DAEIIGKQLNKVHR

-94 YVITENEN
+94 YIITENEH

-120 YMIKYVCFV
+120 YMIKYACFV
-129 GVGFAIGIIIYFCDY
+129 VLGFSIGVIIYFCDY
-144 KKIKNKS
+144 KKIKNKP

-168 GISVSGIN
+168 GISVNGIN

-190 AIPLYIFAFIGFL
+190 AIPLYILAFIGFI

-217 EKNIKINANALKLVV
+217 EKNIKTNANVLILVV

-243 IPSSSSVIVLAITYL
+243 IPSLSSVIVLAITYL
-258 ILATKKITSES
+258 ILATKKIVRES
-269 ENKRKHILIL
+269 ENKRKHLLIL
-279 WGITII
+279 WGIPII
-285 VGTLVV
+285 IGTVFI
-291 LFEVLENPYVFDKI
+291 LFEVLANPYVLDKF
-305 ISVYKP
+305 ISVYNP

-318 GWRALNRKKIIESA
+318 GWRALNRKEIIESA
-332 QKFGEAGNMSDAI
+332 QKFGKAENMSDAI

-351 GGNEIISILAHFGWI
+351 GNNEIISILAHFGWI
-366 PTVVLIITIFAF
+366 PTVTLIIAVLAF
-378 SIKMVINSFKIK
+378 SIKLVINSFKIK

-399 GISCMFI
+399 GIGCMFI
-406 LQSVFNILMNFNLI
+406 LQSIFNVLINFNLL
-420 FDASFNLPFVTYGS
+420 FDASFNLPFVTYGC
-434 GELIVNMMCLALI
+434 GELVVNMMCLALI
-447 FAVYRRKDILIRNN
+447 FAVYRKKDVN
-461 IKAEKTDYKL
+461 I

>member
-1 MQIKEFL
+1 MQINEFL
-8 NTVCEQIKYKP
+8 NSVCEQIKYKP
-19 IRNSIS
+19 IRNTIA
-25 EELENHIEES
+25 EELKDHIEDK
-35 KENYIRDGL
+35 KEELIEMGQN
-44 EEKEAEEKAITQMG
+44 EEEAEKNAVEQMG
-58 NAEIIGKELNKIHR
+58 DAEIIGKELNKVHR

-94 YVITENEN
+94 YIITENEH

-129 GVGFAIGIIIYFCDY
+129 GLGFAVGVIIYFCDY
-144 KKIKNKS
+144 ERIKNKP

-168 GISVSGIN
+168 GISVNGIN

-190 AIPLYIFAFIGFL
+190 AIPLYILAFIVFL

-217 EKNIKINANALKLVV
+217 EKNIKINSNVLKLVV

-258 ILATKKITSES
+258 ILATKKVVSES
-269 ENKRKHILIL
+269 ENKRKQLLML
-279 WGITII
+279 WGIPII
-285 VGTLVV
+285 VGTVVV
-291 LFEVLENPYVFDKI
+291 LFEVLANPYVLDKF
-305 ISVYKP
+305 ISVYNP
-311 EEYKETE
+311 EEYKEKE
-318 GWRALNRKKIIESA
+318 GWRALNRKEIIESA
-332 QKFGEAGNMSDAI
+332 QKFGEAENMSDAI

-351 GGNEIISILAHFGWI
+351 GNNEIISILTHFGWI
-366 PTVVLIITIFAF
+366 PTVTLIIAVLAF
-378 SIKMVINSFKIK
+378 SIKLVINSFKIK

-399 GISCMFI
+399 GIGCMFI
-406 LQSVFNILMNFNLI
+406 LQSIFNVLMNFNLL
-420 FDASFNLPFVTYGS
+420 FDASFNLPFVTYGC
-434 GELIVNMMCLALI
+434 GELVVNMMCLALI
-447 FAVYRRKDILIRNN
+447 FAVYRKKDVN
-461 IKAEKTDYKL
+461 I

>member
-1 MQIKEFL
+1 MQTKEFL
-8 NTVCEQIKYKP
+8 NNVCEQIKYKP

-25 EELENHIEES
+25 EELKNHIEDK
-35 KENYIRDGL
+35 KEELIEMGQN
-44 EEKEAEEKAITQMG
+44 EEEAEKNAVEQMG
-58 NAEIIGKELNKIHR
+58 DAEIIGKELNNVHR

-94 YVITENEN
+94 YIITKNEH

-120 YMIKYVCFV
+120 YMIKYVCFI
-129 GVGFAIGIIIYFCDY
+129 GLSFAIGIIIYFCDY
-144 KKIKNKS
+144 KKIKNKP
-151 LILYIIATVV
+151 LILYIIATAV

-168 GISVSGIN
+168 GISVNGIN

-190 AIPLYIFAFIGFL
+190 AIPLYILAFIGFL
-203 ENINEENKLTKLFK
+203 ENINEESKLTKLFK
-217 EKNIKINANALKLVV
+217 NKNIKINANVLKLVV
-232 LSLIS
+232 LSLIA

-258 ILATKKITSES
+258 ILATKKIAIES
-269 ENKRKHILIL
+269 ENKRKHLLIL
-279 WGITII
+279 WGIPII

-291 LFEVLENPYVFDKI
+291 LFEVLANPYVLDKF
-305 ISVYKP
+305 ISVYNP

-318 GWRALNRKKIIESA
+318 GWKALNRKEIIESA

-345 YLFDGF
+345 YLFDGS
-351 GGNEIISILAHFGWI
+351 GNNEIISILAHFGWI
-366 PTVVLIITIFAF
+366 PTVALIIAFFAF
-378 SIKMVINSFKIK
+378 SIKLVINSFKIK
-390 EKYGSLIIL
+390 EMYGSLIIL
-399 GISCMFI
+399 GIGCMFI

-420 FDASFNLPFVTYGS
+420 FDASFNLPFVTYGL

-447 FAVYRRKDILIRNN
+447 FAVYRRKDILI
-461 IKAEKTDYKL
+461 TYDMCL

>member
-1 MQIKEFL
+1 MQINEFL
-8 NTVCEQIKYKP
+8 NSVCEQIKYKP
-19 IRNSIS
+19 IRNIIA
-25 EELENHIEES
+25 EELKDHIEDK
-35 KENYIRDGL
+35 KEELIEMGQN
-44 EEKEAEEKAITQMG
+44 EEEAEKNAVEQMG
-58 NAEIIGKELNKIHR
+58 DAEIIGKQLNKVHR
-72 PRLDWKLLII
+72 TRLDWKLLII

-94 YVITENEN
+94 YIITENEH

-120 YMIKYVCFV
+120 YMIKYACFV
-129 GVGFAIGIIIYFCDY
+129 VLGFSIGVIIYFCDY
-144 KKIKNKS
+144 KKIKNKP

-168 GISVSGIN
+168 GISVNGIN

-190 AIPLYIFAFIGFL
+190 AIPLYILAFIGFI

-217 EKNIKINANALKLVV
+217 EKNIKTNANVLKLVV

-243 IPSSSSVIVLAITYL
+243 IPSLSSVIVLAITYL
-258 ILATKKITSES
+258 ILATKKVVSES
-269 ENKRKHILIL
+269 ENKRKHLLML
-279 WGITII
+279 WGIPII
-285 VGTLVV
+285 VGTVVV
-291 LFEVLENPYVFDKI
+291 LFEVLANPYVLDKF
-305 ISVYKP
+305 ISVYNP

-332 QKFGEAGNMSDAI
+332 QKFGKAENMSDAI

-351 GGNEIISILAHFGWI
+351 GNNEIISILAHFGWI
-366 PTVVLIITIFAF
+366 PTVALIIAVFAF
-378 SIKMVINSFKIK
+378 SIKLVINSFKIK

-399 GISCMFI
+399 GIGCMFI

-420 FDASFNLPFVTYGS
+420 FDASFNLPFVTYGC
-434 GELIVNMMCLALI
+434 GELVVNMMCLALI
-447 FAVYRRKDILIRNN
+447 FAVYRKKDVN
-461 IKAEKTDYKL
+461 I

>member
-1 MQIKEFL
+1 MQINEFL
-8 NTVCEQIKYKP
+8 NSVCEQIKYKP
-19 IRNSIS
+19 IRNTIA
-25 EELENHIEES
+25 EELKDHIEDK
-35 KENYIRDGL
+35 KEELIEMGQN
-44 EEKEAEEKAITQMG
+44 EEEAEKNAVEQMG
-58 NAEIIGKELNKIHR
+58 DAEIIGKELNKVHR

-94 YVITENEN
+94 YIITENEH

-129 GVGFAIGIIIYFCDY
+129 GLGFAIGVIIYFCDY
-144 KKIKNKS
+144 ERIKNKP
-151 LILYIIATVV
+151 LILYIIATVA

-168 GISVSGIN
+168 GISVNGIN

-190 AIPLYIFAFIGFL
+190 AIPLYILAFIGFL

-217 EKNIKINANALKLVV
+217 EKNIKINSNVLKLVV

-258 ILATKKITSES
+258 ILATKKVVSES
-269 ENKRKHILIL
+269 ENKRKQLLML
-279 WGITII
+279 WGIPII
-285 VGTLVV
+285 VGTVVV
-291 LFEVLENPYVFDKI
+291 LFEVLANPYVLDKF
-305 ISVYKP
+305 ISVYNP
-311 EEYKETE
+311 EEYKEKE
-318 GWRALNRKKIIESA
+318 GWMALNRKEIIESA
-332 QKFGEAGNMSDAI
+332 QKFGEAENMSDAI

-351 GGNEIISILAHFGWI
+351 GNNEIISILAHFGWI
-366 PTVVLIITIFAF
+366 PTVTLIIAVLAF
-378 SIKMVINSFKIK
+378 SIKLVINSFKIK

-399 GISCMFI
+399 GIGCMFI
-406 LQSVFNILMNFNLI
+406 LQSIFNVLMNFNLL
-420 FDASFNLPFVTYGS
+420 FDASFNLPFVTYGC
-434 GELIVNMMCLALI
+434 GELVVNMMCLALI
-447 FAVYRRKDILIRNN
+447 FAVYRKKDVN
-461 IKAEKTDYKL
+461 I

>member
-1 MQIKEFL
+1 MQINEFL
-8 NTVCEQIKYKP
+8 NSVCEQIKYKP
-19 IRNSIS
+19 IRNTIA
-25 EELENHIEES
+25 EELKDHIEDK
-35 KENYIRDGL
+35 KEELIEMGQN
-44 EEKEAEEKAITQMG
+44 EEEAEKNAVEQMG
-58 NAEIIGKELNKIHR
+58 DAEIIGKELNKVHR

-94 YVITENEN
+94 YIITENEH

-129 GVGFAIGIIIYFCDY
+129 GLGFAIGVIIYFCDY
-144 KKIKNKS
+144 ERIKNKP
-151 LILYIIATVV
+151 LILYIIATVA

-168 GISVSGIN
+168 GISVNGIN

-184 IRSNTI
+184 IMSNTI
-190 AIPLYIFAFIGFL
+190 AIPLYILAFIGFL

-217 EKNIKINANALKLVV
+217 EKNIKINANVLKLVV

-258 ILATKKITSES
+258 ILATKKVVSES
-269 ENKRKHILIL
+269 ENKRKHLLML
-279 WGITII
+279 WGIPII
-285 VGTLVV
+285 VGTVVV
-291 LFEVLENPYVFDKI
+291 LFEVLANPYVLDKF
-305 ISVYKP
+305 ISVYNP

-318 GWRALNRKKIIESA
+318 GWRALNRKEIIESA

-345 YLFDGF
+345 YLFDEF
-351 GGNEIISILAHFGWI
+351 GNNEIISILAHFGWI
-366 PTVVLIITIFAF
+366 PTVTLIIAVLAF
-378 SIKMVINSFKIK
+378 SIKLVINSFKIK

-399 GISCMFI
+399 GIGCMFI
-406 LQSVFNILMNFNLI
+406 LQSVFNVLMNFNLL
-420 FDASFNLPFVTYGS
+420 FDAIFLLLLMAVVNWL
-434 GELIVNMMCLALI
+434 LI
-447 FAVYRRKDILIRNN
+447 
-461 IKAEKTDYKL
+461 

>member
-1 MQIKEFL
+1 MQINEFL
-8 NTVCEQIKYKP
+8 NSVCEQIKYKP
-19 IRNSIS
+19 IRNTIA
-25 EELENHIEES
+25 EELKDHIEDK
-35 KENYIRDGL
+35 KEELIEMGQN
-44 EEKEAEEKAITQMG
+44 EEEAEKNAVEQMG
-58 NAEIIGKELNKIHR
+58 DAEIIGKELNKVHR

-94 YVITENEN
+94 YIITENEH

-120 YMIKYVCFV
+120 YMIKYLCFV
-129 GVGFAIGIIIYFCDY
+129 GLGFAVGVIIYFCDY
-144 KKIKNKS
+144 ERIKNKP

-168 GISVSGIN
+168 GISVNGIN

-190 AIPLYIFAFIGFL
+190 AVPLYILAFIVFL

-217 EKNIKINANALKLVV
+217 EKNIKINANVLKLVV

-258 ILATKKITSES
+258 ILATKKVVSES
-269 ENKRKHILIL
+269 ENKRKHLLIL
-279 WGITII
+279 WGIPII
-285 VGTLVV
+285 VGTVVV
-291 LFEVLENPYVFDKI
+291 LFEVLANPYVLDKF
-305 ISVYKP
+305 ISVYNP
-311 EEYKETE
+311 EEYKKSE
-318 GWRALNRKKIIESA
+318 GWRALNRKEIIESA

-351 GGNEIISILAHFGWI
+351 GNNKIISILAHFGWI
-366 PTVVLIITIFAF
+366 PTVTLIIAVLAF
-378 SIKMVINSFKIK
+378 SIKLVINSFKIK

-399 GISCMFI
+399 GIGCMFI
-406 LQSVFNILMNFNLI
+406 LQSIFNILMNFNLL
-420 FDASFNLPFVTYGS
+420 FDASFNLPFVTYGC
-434 GELIVNMMCLALI
+434 GELVVNMMCLALI
-447 FAVYRRKDILIRNN
+447 FAVYRKKDVN
-461 IKAEKTDYKL
+461 I

>member
-1 MQIKEFL
+1 MQINEFL
-8 NTVCEQIKYKP
+8 NLVCEQIKYKP
-19 IRNSIS
+19 IRNTIA
-25 EELENHIEES
+25 EELKDHIEDK
-35 KENYIRDGL
+35 KEELIEMGQN
-44 EEKEAEEKAITQMG
+44 EEEAEKNAVEQMG
-58 NAEIIGKELNKIHR
+58 DAEIIGKELNKVHR

-94 YVITENEN
+94 YIITENEH

-129 GVGFAIGIIIYFCDY
+129 GLGFAVGVIIYFCDY
-144 KKIKNKS
+144 ERIKNKP

-168 GISVSGIN
+168 GISVNGIN

-190 AIPLYIFAFIGFL
+190 AIPLYILAFIGFL

-217 EKNIKINANALKLVV
+217 EKNIKINANVLKLVV

-258 ILATKKITSES
+258 ILATKKVVSES
-269 ENKRKHILIL
+269 ENKRKHLLML
-279 WGITII
+279 WGIPII
-285 VGTLVV
+285 VGTVVV
-291 LFEVLENPYVFDKI
+291 LFEVLANPYVLDKF
-305 ISVYKP
+305 ISVYNP

-318 GWRALNRKKIIESA
+318 GWRALNRKEIIESA

-351 GGNEIISILAHFGWI
+351 GNNEIISILAHFGWI
-366 PTVVLIITIFAF
+366 PTVTLIIAVLAF
-378 SIKMVINSFKIK
+378 SIKLVINSFKIK

-399 GISCMFI
+399 GIGCMFI

-420 FDASFNLPFVTYGS
+420 FDASFNLPFVTYDC
-434 GELIVNMMCLALI
+434 GELVVNMMCLALI
-447 FAVYRRKDILIRNN
+447 FAVYRKKDVN
-461 IKAEKTDYKL
+461 I

>member
-1 MQIKEFL
+1 MQINEFL
-8 NTVCEQIKYKP
+8 NSVCEQIKYKP
-19 IRNSIS
+19 IRNTIA
-25 EELENHIEES
+25 EELKDHIEDK
-35 KENYIRDGL
+35 KEELIEMGQN
-44 EEKEAEEKAITQMG
+44 EEEAEKNAVEQMG
-58 NAEIIGKELNKIHR
+58 DAEIIGKELNKVHR

-94 YVITENEN
+94 YIITENEH

-129 GVGFAIGIIIYFCDY
+129 GLGFAIGVIIYFCDY
-144 KKIKNKS
+144 ERIKNKP

-168 GISVSGIN
+168 GISVNGIN

-190 AIPLYIFAFIGFL
+190 AIPLYILAFIGFL

-217 EKNIKINANALKLVV
+217 EKNIKINANVLKLVV

-258 ILATKKITSES
+258 ILATKKVVSES
-269 ENKRKHILIL
+269 ENKRKHLLIL
-279 WGITII
+279 WGIPII
-285 VGTLVV
+285 VGTVV
-291 LFEVLENPYVFDKI
+291 ILFEVLANPYALDKF
-305 ISVYKP
+305 ISVYNP
-311 EEYKETE
+311 EEYNETE
-318 GWRALNRKKIIESA
+318 GWRALNRKEIIESA

-351 GGNEIISILAHFGWI
+351 GNNEIISILAHFGWI
-366 PTVVLIITIFAF
+366 PTVTLIIAVLAF
-378 SIKMVINSFKIK
+378 SIKLVINSFKIK

-399 GISCMFI
+399 GIGCMFI
-406 LQSVFNILMNFNLI
+406 LQSIFNILMNFNLL
-420 FDASFNLPFVTYGS
+420 FDASFNLPFVTYGC
-434 GELIVNMMCLALI
+434 GELVVNMMCLALI
-447 FAVYRRKDILIRNN
+447 FAVYRKKDVN
-461 IKAEKTDYKL
+461 I

>member
-1 MQIKEFL
+1 MQINEFL
-8 NTVCEQIKYKP
+8 NSVCEQIKYKP
-19 IRNSIS
+19 IRNTIA
-25 EELENHIEES
+25 EELKNHIEDK
-35 KENYIRDGL
+35 KEELIEMGQN
-44 EEKEAEEKAITQMG
+44 EEEAEKNAVEQMG
-58 NAEIIGKELNKIHR
+58 DAEIIGKQLNKVHR
-72 PRLDWKLLII
+72 TRLDWKLLII

-94 YVITENEN
+94 YIITENEH

-120 YMIKYVCFV
+120 YMIKYACFV
-129 GVGFAIGIIIYFCDY
+129 VLGFSIGVIIYFCDY
-144 KKIKNKS
+144 KKIKNKT

-168 GISVSGIN
+168 GISVNGIN

-190 AIPLYIFAFIGFL
+190 AVPLYMLAFIGFL

-217 EKNIKINANALKLVV
+217 EKNIKTNANVLILVV

-243 IPSSSSVIVLAITYL
+243 IPSLSSVIVLAITYL
-258 ILATKKITSES
+258 ILATKKIVRES
-269 ENKRKHILIL
+269 ENKRKHLLIL
-279 WGITII
+279 WGIPII
-285 VGTLVV
+285 IGTVFI
-291 LFEVLENPYVFDKI
+291 LFEVLANPYVLDKF
-305 ISVYKP
+305 ISVYNP

-318 GWRALNRKKIIESA
+318 GWRALNRKEIIESA
-332 QKFGEAGNMSDAI
+332 QKFGEAENMSDAI

-351 GGNEIISILAHFGWI
+351 GSNEIISILAHFGWI
-366 PTVVLIITIFAF
+366 PTVTLIIAVLSF
-378 SIKMVINSFKIK
+378 SIKLVINSFKIK
-390 EKYGSLIIL
+390 ENYGSLIIL
-399 GISCMFI
+399 GIGCMFI

-447 FAVYRRKDILIRNN
+447 FAVYRKKDVN
-461 IKAEKTDYKL
+461 I

>member
-1 MQIKEFL
+1 MQINEFL
-8 NTVCEQIKYKP
+8 NSVCEQIKYKP
-19 IRNSIS
+19 IRNTIA
-25 EELENHIEES
+25 EELKDHIEDK
-35 KENYIRDGL
+35 KEELIEMGQN
-44 EEKEAEEKAITQMG
+44 EEEAEKNAVEQMG
-58 NAEIIGKELNKIHR
+58 DAEIIGKELNKVHR

-94 YVITENEN
+94 YIITENEH

-120 YMIKYVCFV
+120 YMIKYACFV
-129 GVGFAIGIIIYFCDY
+129 GLGFAIGVIIYFCDY
-144 KKIKNKS
+144 ERIKNKP
-151 LILYIIATVV
+151 LILYIIATVA

-168 GISVSGIN
+168 GISVNGIN

-190 AIPLYIFAFIGFL
+190 AVPLYILAFIGFL

-217 EKNIKINANALKLVV
+217 EKNIKINANVLKLVV

-258 ILATKKITSES
+258 ILATKKVVSES
-269 ENKRKHILIL
+269 ENKKKHLLML
-279 WGITII
+279 WGIPII
-285 VGTLVV
+285 VGTLFI
-291 LFEVLENPYVFDKI
+291 LFEVLANPYVLDKF
-305 ISVYKP
+305 ISAYNL

-318 GWRALNRKKIIESA
+318 GWRALNRKEIIESA

-351 GGNEIISILAHFGWI
+351 GNNEIISILAHFGWI
-366 PTVVLIITIFAF
+366 PTVTLIIAVLAF
-378 SIKMVINSFKIK
+378 SIKLVINSFKIK

-399 GISCMFI
+399 GIGCMFI
-406 LQSVFNILMNFNLI
+406 LQSIFNVFMNFNLL
-420 FDASFNLPFVTYGS
+420 FDASFNLPFVTYGC
-434 GELIVNMMCLALI
+434 GELVVNIMCLALI
-447 FAVYRRKDILIRNN
+447 FAVYRKKDVN
-461 IKAEKTDYKL
+461 I